1 MKILVFEYITGGG
14 FNKQELPD
22 SLASEGR
29 LMLQALLD
37 NLHSCAGNRNDIA
50 VSVMLD
56 SRVNGSINTT
66 GFDTVIIKPEQ
77 NSHEEFTRL
86 VQLCDA
92 VWPIAPEFDGI
103 LQTLCQ
109 MVESLGKKLLTSPAG
124 AVAVTGNKYKTY
136 QHLKQHHIATVPTQM
151 FTGEMW
157 DDQYLAQ
164 DLMGISSANPNCKA
178 AQWLVKPV
186 DGAGCADS
194 YLLADRNDFE
204 QMHSRKGQYI
214 IQPHIQGKKTSL
226 SCLFKEGVGWL
237 LCVNLQQ
244 FEIINQQYQLSKII
258 VNHDSNLSVYQA
270 LVEKIARALPELW
283 GYVGIDLIETQEQV
297 LVLEINPRLTTSFV
311 GIDAALGLNVAENV
325 LQLLRGKPILKADC
339 NQTITLSVKS

>member
-1 MKILVFEYITGGG
+1 MKVLVFEYITGGG

-37 NLHSCAGNRNDIA
+37 NLSSSVGSGNEIA
-50 VSVMLD
+50 VTVMLD

-66 GFDTVIIKPEQ
+66 GFDRVIIKPAH

-109 MVESLGKKLLTSPAG
+109 TVELLGKKLLTSPAG
-124 AVAVTGNKYKTY
+124 AVAVAGNKYKTW

-194 YLLADRNDFE
+194 YILADRNDFE

-214 IQPHIQGKKTSL
+214 IQPHIEGKKTSL

-244 FEIINQQYQLSKII
+244 FDIINQQYQLSKII
-258 VNHDSNLSVYQA
+258 VNHDSNLSVYQE
-270 LVEKIARALPELW
+270 LVENIARALPDLW

-311 GIDAALGLNVAENV
+311 GIGAALGLNVAENV
-325 LQLLRGKPILKADC
+325 LQLLRGKPTLKAAC
-339 NQTITLSVKS
+339 NQPITLSVKS